1 VNRSLRVGI
10 IDLVTK
16 GPTKALW
23 AKVMNANFAG
33 IMPQVI
39 AIWCAEA
46 GHKVTSV
53 CYTGFENLVDELP
66 SDVDVVFI
74 SAFSESAQTSY
85 ALSNLFRS
93 RGAVT
98 VLGGPHARCYPHDAR
113 RYFDYVTGFTDRQIV
128 LDILADGERHRPVGR
143 FLSARAQPA
152 EIPGVRERWPWIEE
166 TLRKAPFIKMVPMLG
181 SLGCPYTCSFCID
194 SVIPYQPLDFE
205 GMKADLR
212 FLRTKFKRPLVGW
225 HDPNFGIRF
234 DDYMNA
240 IADAIPPDSIDF
252 IAESSLSLLTEP
264 HVKRL
269 QENGFKGMLPGV
281 ESWYSLGEKSR
292 TGASTGMDK
301 VRQVSE
307 QVNMILRHVP
317 YVQTNFVLGLDT
329 DVGPEPF
336 DLTEKFLE
344 MTPGA
349 FPAYSLLSAF
359 GQAAPLNLQYQRDK
373 RVLPFPHQFLDNNRA
388 MNVVPKNYSWPEFYE
403 LVVRLSKRSFSARS
417 IARRFAAS
425 SGTIPRWLN
434 VVRAMSSEGYGRI
447 RYNTEVL
454 RLLHAD
460 RPFRDYFEG
469 ETTELHPFYVDQL
482 KKNMGPLWQWLPEGA
497 IHHDQNEYLNTLQA
511 GMVSAEPMVVPV
523 ETAR

>member
-1 VNRSLRVGI
+1 VKRSLRVGI

-16 GPTKALW
+16 GPTRALW

-33 IMPQVI
+33 IMPQVV

-66 SDVDVVFI
+66 ADVDIVFI
-74 SAFSESAQTSY
+74 SAFTESAQTAY

-98 VLGGPHARCYPHDAR
+98 VLGGPHARCYPHDSG
-113 RYFDYVTGFTDRQIV
+113 RYFDYVTGFTDRQVV
-128 LDILADGERHRPVGR
+128 LDILEDGARHRPVGR
-143 FLSARAQPA
+143 YLAAKTQPA
-152 EIPGVRERWPWIEE
+152 SLPGVRERWPWIEQ

-194 SVIPYQPLDFE
+194 SVVPYQPLDFE
-205 GMKADLR
+205 AMKADLR
-212 FLRTKFKRPLVGW
+212 FLLTKFKRPLVGW

-240 IADAIPPDSIDF
+240 ISDAIPPDSIDF
-252 IAESSLSLLTEP
+252 IAESTLSLLTEP
-264 HVKRL
+264 HVKRMRA
-269 QENGFKGMLPGV
+269 NGFKGLLPGV

-292 TGASTGMDK
+292 TGSATGMDK
-301 VRQVSE
+301 VRQVSD
-307 QVNMILRHVP
+307 QVNMMLRHIP

-329 DVGPEPF
+329 DEGPEPF
-336 DLTEKFLE
+336 DLTGKFLE

-359 GQAAPLNLQYQRDK
+359 GQAAPLNLEYQRDG
-373 RVLPFPHQFLDNNRA
+373 RVLPFPHHFLDNNRA
-388 MNVVPKNYSWPEFYE
+388 MNVVPMNYAWPEFYE
-403 LVVRLSKRSFSARS
+403 HVIRLSKRSFSVRA

-425 SGTIPRWLN
+425 GGMVPRWLN

-454 RLLHAD
+454 RLLRED
-460 RPFRDYFEG
+460 RQFRRYFER
-469 ETTELHPFYVDQL
+469 ETTVLPQFYVDQL
-482 KKNMGPLWQWLPEGA
+482 KRNMGSLGQWLPPEA
-497 IHHDQNEYLNTLQA
+497 VHHDQNEYLHSL
-511 GMVSAEPMVVPV
+511 EPRIPTPELINVPV
-523 ETAR
+523 EAAR

>member
-23 AKVMNANFAG
+23 AKVMNANFAA

-39 AIWCAEA
+39 AVWCAEA
-46 GHKVTSV
+46 GHKVTTV
-53 CYTGFENLVDELP
+53 CYTGFENLEDELP
-66 SDVDVVFI
+66 SDVDIVFI
-74 SAFSESAQTSY
+74 SAFTESAQTAY
-85 ALSNLFRS
+85 ALSNIFRT

-113 RYFDYVTGFTDRQIV
+113 RYFDFVTGFTDRQIV
-128 LDILADGERHRPVGR
+128 LDILADAGQHRPVGR
-143 FLSARAQPA
+143 YLTARAQPA
-152 EIPGVRERWPWIEE
+152 ELPGVRERWPWIEH

-205 GMKADLR
+205 GMKEDLK

-240 IADAIPPDSIDF
+240 IAEAIPPDSIDF
-252 IAESSLSLLTEP
+252 IAESSLSLLSEP
-264 HVKRL
+264 HVRRL
-269 QENGFKGMLPGV
+269 KENGFKGMLPGV
-281 ESWYSLGEKSR
+281 ESWYTLGEKSR
-292 TGASTGMDK
+292 TGAARGMDK

-307 QVNMILRHVP
+307 HVNMILRHIP

-329 DVGPEPF
+329 DEGPEPF
-336 DLTEKFLE
+336 ELTERFLE
-344 MTPGA
+344 ITPGA

-359 GQAAPLNLQYQRDK
+359 GQAAPLNLQYQRDG
-373 RVLPFPHQFLDNNRA
+373 RVLPFPHHFLDNNRA
-388 MNVVPKNYSWPEFYE
+388 MNVVPKNYSWPEFYA
-403 LVVRLSKRSFSARS
+403 LVVALSKRSFSPRA

-425 SGTIPRWLN
+425 KGAIPRWLN

-454 RLLHAD
+454 RLLAED

-469 ETTELHPFYVDQL
+469 RTTELPAFFHEQL
-482 KKNMGPLWQWLPEGA
+482 KRNMGSLWQWLPEGA
-497 IHHDQNEYLNTLQA
+497 VHHDQNEYLNTLE
-511 GMVSAEPMVVPV
+511 SDVVHPQTVVVAV
-523 ETAR
+523 ERNA